1 MTGEKRG
8 ACAIDTPS
16 CDGCQVLLRFGLV
29 RSRRGPLSE
38 TPPRFAQSIALAVGF
53 QDVDAMREAVE
64 QGSRQA
70 RTMAALAPMDTPV
83 AATRDT
89 STLGRRAN
97 APRMA
102 GTSFTVRAMEV

>member
-1 MTGEKRG
+1 
-8 ACAIDTPS
+8 
-16 CDGCQVLLRFGLV
+16 
-29 RSRRGPLSE
+29 
-38 TPPRFAQSIALAVGF
+38 
-53 QDVDAMREAVE
+53 MREAVE